1 MPTVNCALNK
11 EGNIFMTMKSAIE
24 ELYNV
29 IEDRKKN
36 PIEDSYTNY
45 LFTKGLDKIL
55 KKVGEETTEVVI
67 ASKNGKKEEE
77 VPELCDLIYHIV
89 VLMVNQE
96 VTLEEIEEEL
106 EKRRKKIKNK
116 KPERRSI
123 EKI

>member
-1 MPTVNCALNK
+1 MEIK
-11 EGNIFMTMKSAIE
+11 GDIE

-36 PIEDSYTNY
+36 PVEDSYTNY

-55 KKVGEETTEVVI
+55 KKVGEESTEVVI
-67 ASKNGKKEEE
+67 ASKNGNKEEE
-77 VPELCDLIYHIV
+77 VPEICDLIYHVI
-89 VLMVNQE
+89 VLMVNQGIS
-96 VTLEEIEEEL
+96 LEEIEAEL

-116 KPERRSI
+116 KPERKSI